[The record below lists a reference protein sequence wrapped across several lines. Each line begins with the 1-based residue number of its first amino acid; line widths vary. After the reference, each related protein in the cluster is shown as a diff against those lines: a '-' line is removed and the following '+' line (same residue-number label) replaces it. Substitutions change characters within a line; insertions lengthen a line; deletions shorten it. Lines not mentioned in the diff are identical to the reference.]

1 MKPDHEA
8 WMAKIQNNKKEF
20 PYWYDRP
27 EELISPQWLIE
38 QVYEITKGEAIVTT
52 DVGQHQMWAA
62 QYYKFDKP
70 HKWVTSG
77 GLGSMGFGFPS
88 AIGAQIGKPNELVIS
103 IVGDCGFQMN
113 FQALAVAGERNIPV
127 KRSEE
132 RRVGKDCGS
141 KC

>member
-77 GLGSMGFGFPS
+77 GLGSMGFGFPA
-88 AIGAQIGKPNELVIS
+88 AIGAQIGQP
-103 IVGDCGFQMN
+103 
-113 FQALAVAGERNIPV
+113 
-127 KRSEE
+127 RSEE
-132 RRVGKDCGS
+132 YTSELQSR
-141 KC
+141 